1 MRNFKNYYNT
11 KQFAELAN
19 VSSKSLG
26 RLKKEL
32 IGTNPTTDAIIQKSN
47 KNYYHFSLLEKF
59 VSGDVYEI
67 FRQRAIE
74 ARTANLEEANHLE
87 DESAI

>member
-1 MRNFKNYYNT
+1 MRNFKNYYRT

-32 IGTNPTTDAIIQKSN
+32 LETNPETVVIVQKHN

-59 VSGDVYEI
+59 VSADVYEI
-67 FRQRAIE
+67 YRQRAMQTRIV
-74 ARTANLEEANHLE
+74 NLDEDNQLE
-87 DESAI
+87 DESAP

>member
-1 MRNFKNYYNT
+1 MINFKNYYNT

-32 IGTNPTTDAIIQKSN
+32 IETNSETVAIIQKSN

-59 VSGDVYEI
+59 VSSDVYEI
-67 FRQRAIE
+67 YRQRALQ
-74 ARTANLEEANHLE
+74 ARTADLDGNNQLGN
-87 DESAI
+87 ESAI